1 MAIVVLT
8 KQLSTDEIK
17 QLLERG
23 FPSYVFE
30 KKSPFLIEC
39 NTGLSSKY
47 YIRNSGLN
55 IHISHKITPILAF
68 WLGITVIGA
77 IVYFASANKD
87 TKLLAIVNY
96 IKENQ
101 DNSEI
106 PTSISTKI
114 PAICPHC
121 KNPKTKLVI
130 ECEWCGN
137 QII

>member
-8 KQLSTDEIK
+8 KQLSTDEIMEILK
-17 QLLERG
+17 NG

-39 NTGLSSKY
+39 NTGMSRKY
-47 YIRNSGLN
+47 YIRNRGSN
-55 IHISHKITPILAF
+55 IHIFDKITPIDAILM
-68 WLGITVIGA
+68 GITIIGA
-77 IVYFASANKD
+77 IVYFATANKGP
-87 TKLLAIVNY
+87 KLLAMANY

-106 PTSISTKI
+106 PINISKKI
-114 PAICPHC
+114 PAICPQC
-121 KNPKTKLVI
+121 KNPNTKLVR